1 MAKYRSKLM
10 MNTWWIDEAAKSL
23 MMCLVNRSS
32 VQYSSEVSP
41 CKFKVLQAMY
51 MGWANNPI
59 KTSVTAKQPTS
70 ILEDVLS
77 LGLVFTATITNAF
90 NKMVKGQDA
99 MAITVSN
106 AMAMNAVEF
115 SGSRFPPRTC
125 DISHSSAGFAD
136 PFCEVAVLEYITPF
150 GLEFLSSLS
159 SVVNYNRPRS
169 WFEVECVVN
178 SVLVGNI
185 TKLLSFNSV
194 RKAYCFPVLS
204 LKKL

>member
-1 MAKYRSKLM
+1 MCNTRLKYPHV
-10 MNTWWIDEAAKSL
+10 SL
-23 MMCLVNRSS
+23 
-32 VQYSSEVSP
+32 
-41 CKFKVLQAMY
+41 AMY
-51 MGWANNPI
+51 MGWANNPT

-77 LGLVFTATITNAF
+77 LGLVFTATITNTF

-125 DISHSSAGFAD
+125 NISHSSAGFAD

-159 SVVNYNRPRS
+159 SVVNYNRPRG
-169 WFEVECVVN
+169 WFEVECVVSN
-178 SVLVGNI
+178 SVFVGNI

-194 RKAYCFPVLS
+194 RKADCFYLLKSYENVFVNVL
-204 LKKL
+204 LKEKQLMKKTLLHTR